1 MPRAFLLLLYD
12 VLMVSLAI
20 EDYKCRKIR
29 NSYVQIILLMA
40 VISVVVMP
48 EISVSSRI
56 AGMIAASVPMAG
68 IAMIKP
74 GSFGGGDVKLV
85 FASGAFLG
93 VELVVKGT
101 VTAILLA
108 GVYCIWM
115 VCIKRACR
123 NVQFALGPFLSMGY
137 VMSAF
142 ALF

>member
-1 MPRAFLLLLYD
+1 MLLLYD

-20 EDYKCRKIR
+20 GDYKCRKIR
-29 NSYVQIILLMA
+29 NSYVQTILLMA
-40 VISVVVMP
+40 VISVIVMP
-48 EISVSSRI
+48 EIPVSSRI
-56 AGMIAASVPMAG
+56 AGMFAVSVPMAG

-108 GVYCIWM
+108 GMYCIWLI
-115 VCIKRACR
+115 CLKRMLR

-137 VMSAF
+137 VMAAF